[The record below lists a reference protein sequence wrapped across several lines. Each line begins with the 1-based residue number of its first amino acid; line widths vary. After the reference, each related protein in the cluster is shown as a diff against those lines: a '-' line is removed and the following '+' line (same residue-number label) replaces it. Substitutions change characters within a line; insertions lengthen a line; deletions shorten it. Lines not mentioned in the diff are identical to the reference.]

1 MARSDY
7 DESPRSSRPRRKH
20 SHNVPPHAPEVPTG
34 DGPESPR
41 RRRRSEREW
50 DGDRSRPRDSDWERD
65 RWHEEEV
72 LLRTPESRTS
82 SSSYHPSHGRY
93 REAGARRDRSTA
105 STHSVTSSMTSVPTP
120 HPPRSSMTRLSNAP
134 GVYRRP
140 SVPIR
145 DVAVAGYEEDI
156 SRGSRRSH
164 SQARSMRAVPSV
176 PVSPRTSRTLRS
188 ASVSS
193 YNSDHEDGSEEPY
206 DVHDDRREVPA
217 YMETRLV
224 RVVRE
229 EVSRSRSRA
238 ATRASSY
245 RPSRR
250 GGSIRPRDEDY
261 DETDSRHAPSL
272 DEIPSVRMPSRP
284 VSRSRSRP
292 ASIRHIP
299 DPESDHE
306 HDADSDEPPPRPLED
321 RFERRDSRKQRQ
333 SSRAPRDHGRSRSEN
348 PSRRSPPSKRY
359 VLPGAALLG
368 IHPGS
373 SRRVRSSKLYYESEA
388 PSAQKQDRRHPPSS
402 SFRRPTT
409 VIGSGSV
416 DASQPHHSVS
426 SSTRRSSTF
435 FGSFF
440 GSSLPGHSHRHAPEK
455 PVKL

>member
-20 SHNVPPHAPEVPTG
+20 SHHVPPPAPEVPTA

-50 DGDRSRPRDSDWERD
+50 DGDRSRPRDGDWD
-65 RWHEEEV
+65 RWQEEDV

-82 SSSYHPSHGRY
+82 SSSYHPSHGHY
-93 REAGARRDRSTA
+93 RDAGSRRDRSTT
-105 STHSVTSSMTSVPTP
+105 STHSVASSMTSVPTP
-120 HPPRSSMTRLSNAP
+120 HPPRSSMTRLSNPPAA
-134 GVYRRP
+134 YRRP
-140 SVPIR
+140 SVPMR
-145 DVAVAGYEEDI
+145 DVASAGYEEDV

-176 PVSPRTSRTLRS
+176 PASPRTSRTLRS

-193 YNSDHEDGSEEPY
+193 YNSEHDDGSEEPY
-206 DVHDDRREVPA
+206 DVQDDMRDVPA
-217 YMETRLV
+217 YRETRLV

-238 ATRASSY
+238 GTGASSY

-250 GGSIRPRDEDY
+250 GGSIRPRDDDY

-272 DEIPSVRMPSRP
+272 DDMPSVRMPSRP

-292 ASIRHIP
+292 ASARHIP

-306 HDADSDEPPPRPLED
+306 HDADSDEPPPRRRED
-321 RFERRDSRKQRQ
+321 RFERRDGRKHRQ
-333 SSRAPRDHGRSRSEN
+333 NSRASRDHVRSRSEN

-359 VLPGAALLG
+359 VLPGALLG

-388 PSAQKQDRRHPPSS
+388 PAAPKQDRRHPPSS

-416 DASQPHHSVS
+416 DAPQPHHSVS

-435 FGSFF
+435 FGSLF